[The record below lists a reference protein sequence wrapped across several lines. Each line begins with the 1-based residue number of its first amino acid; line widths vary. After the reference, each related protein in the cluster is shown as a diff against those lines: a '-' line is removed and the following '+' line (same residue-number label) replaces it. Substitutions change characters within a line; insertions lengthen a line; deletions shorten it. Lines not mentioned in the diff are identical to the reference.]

1 MAKIKIMTKENGEAG
16 SIELPQQFSEEL
28 RTDLITRSIHAIQAA
43 SRQPYGGYGKAGMR
57 ASAKLSRRRRDYRGS
72 YGKGISRVPRK
83 IMTRRG
89 RNMNWV
95 GAVSPGT
102 VGGRRAHPPKPF
114 AHWDQKVNT
123 SENRKAIRSAM
134 AATMHKDIITARGH
148 FIPPTFPFIIDND
161 FESITKTADLE
172 AALVKLGFTQELE
185 RAGVTRIRAGRGKAR
200 GRRYKT
206 PTSILFV
213 VANDAL
219 PVVKAVSNLPGTE
232 VVAVHRVNA
241 ELLAPGTHPGR
252 LTLYTK
258 AAVER
263 LASEGLFTTSYKG
276 KSTAK
281 PAKVA
286 APKAEK
292 LPKTIPKKTAPKVV
306 RVPKKRN

>member
-1 MAKIKIMTKENGEAG
+1 MAKLKIFTKENSEAG
-16 SIELPQQFSEEL
+16 SIELPQQFSEEV
-28 RTDLITRSIHAIQAA
+28 RTDLIARSIFAIQAA
-43 SRQPYGGYGKAGMR
+43 NRQPYGGFGDAGMR

-89 RNMNWV
+89 RNMSWV

-114 AHWDQKVNT
+114 SQWDQKVNVV
-123 SENRKAIRSAM
+123 ENRKAIRSAL
-134 AATMHKDIITARGH
+134 AATMHKETVSARGH
-148 FIPPTFPFIIDND
+148 LVPPAFPFLIDND
-161 FESITKTADLE
+161 FESIVKTSDLE
-172 AALVKLGFTQELE
+172 AALVKLGFGQELE
-185 RAGVTRIRAGRGKAR
+185 RAGVKRIRAGRGKSR

-213 VANDAL
+213 VANDSL
-219 PVVKAVSNLPGTE
+219 PLVKAVSNLPGAE

-241 ELLAPGTHPGR
+241 ELLAPGTHAGR

-263 LASEGLFTTSYKG
+263 LASEGLFTKSYKG
-276 KSTAK
+276 KSAEKTAK
-281 PAKVA
+281 TQE
-286 APKAEK
+286 APKA
-292 LPKTIPKKTAPKVV
+292 TAPAKKAVAKKVA
-306 RVPKKRN
+306 KKA